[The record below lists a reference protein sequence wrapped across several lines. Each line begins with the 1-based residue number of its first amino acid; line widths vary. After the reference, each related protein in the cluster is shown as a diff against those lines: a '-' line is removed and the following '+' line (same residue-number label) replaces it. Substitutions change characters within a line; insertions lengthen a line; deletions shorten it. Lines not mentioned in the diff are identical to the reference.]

1 MATKGRNSGRKG
13 RAGPGRAGERPEGR
27 GLQFL
32 RYCIVLVLVGAAA
45 VAWISLVSYSPT
57 DPPAQ
62 ILVPA
67 KSPVDN
73 SAGVVGAYVADF
85 LLYWLGGGAYMALL
99 FVTLAAF
106 ILALGGRVRDVPWRV
121 LGVAL
126 LVTAGSAA
134 IYMAKPVTSGDPL
147 TSSAGILGISVGQLL
162 LSTCASIGGWIIVLI
177 CLALGLMLTADS
189 LVLKLPSLGR
199 KAWESRA
206 GLTALAGALHLGSPR
221 VDAMWRGATTRPHPR
236 PAAIKPQ
243 VAPAVLSPKCVAAG
257 KAAVP
262 ATAGATRA
270 GAAVAQQAPLGG
282 PRPAAPKRRNWLL
295 RLLLGDKQLVA
306 GPAGSE
312 AVNARGPM
320 DIGPIGPIGP
330 MGSDKPVRTP
340 RADAT
345 ADQASAALAPAKLR
359 PPVAE
364 PPKAR
369 PVVRAEPAWADRSE
383 PSAGD
388 KAGAKAK
395 SYTLPST
402 RLLEAP
408 QTGYNEGQE
417 LVAQQRRGILQ
428 QTLNDFNVGA
438 QVEGYQTGPV
448 ITMFELSLAPGV
460 KVAQVSNLCNDIA
473 RSLAVPGVRL
483 VSPLPGRDTIGI
495 EVPNLEKEM
504 VRISELMMLDPEA
517 EKQMKLPLYFGKDA
531 SGEAIIEDLSRMP
544 HMLIAGTTGSGK
556 SVCINSII
564 MAILMTR
571 RPEEVRLILVDP
583 KMVEMAAFEQIP
595 HLLCPIVNDMHHAEE
610 ILAWAASKMDE
621 RYEVLKEACVRNIAG
636 FNKLSKE
643 EIYKR
648 FGSETDE
655 DKLRTPTNMPYY
667 VIIIDELADL
677 VMTSSKEVEEHIIR
691 IAQKARAV
699 GIHLIL
705 ATQRPSANVVTG
717 LIKSNMPCRV
727 SFRVASRQ
735 ESRIVL
741 DQNGAEVLLGQGDM
755 LFLRPGCSTLVR
767 AQGTFVDDS
776 EIHVIVEEI
785 RAKNGPP
792 TFDAELVQLNSRPA
806 GAGEPGQRDDLF
818 NKGVEI
824 VLASQRGS
832 VSLLQRRLAVGYS
845 RASRIIDQMAEAGLL
860 GDYKGSQAR
869 ECLITL
875 EDWQAM
881 RESITADQSG
891 ASSLNGE
898 PTSA

>member
-1 MATKGRNSGRKG
+1 M
-13 RAGPGRAGERPEGR
+13 
-27 GLQFL
+27 
-32 RYCIVLVLVGAAA
+32 VLVLVGAAA

-73 SAGVVGAYVADF
+73 AAGVVGAYVAYW

-162 LSTCASIGGWIIVLI
+162 LSTCASTGGWIIVLI

-206 GLTALAGALHLGSPR
+206 GLTALAGALHLGSPG
-221 VDAMWRGATTRPHPR
+221 VDVMGRGATTRPHPR

-243 VAPAVLSPKCVAAG
+243 AAPAVLSPKCVAAG

-262 ATAGATRA
+262 APAGVARAGATRA
-270 GAAVAQQAPLGG
+270 GAQQAPLGG

-295 RLLLGDKQLVA
+295 RLLLGGKSAGGAPAAAGPVGPEAMSPMGPMGPDK
-306 GPAGSE
+306 PAGS
-312 AVNARGPM
+312 
-320 DIGPIGPIGP
+320 
-330 MGSDKPVRTP
+330 P
-340 RADAT
+340 RA
-345 ADQASAALAPAKLR
+345 AAAPAAPKLR

-369 PVVRAEPAWADRSE
+369 PAVRVEPAGADRFE
-383 PSAGD
+383 PSAGV
-388 KAGAKAK
+388 KAGAKGK
-395 SYTLPST
+395 SYDLPST

-408 QTGYNEGQE
+408 QTGYSEGQE

-495 EVPNLEKEM
+495 EVPNLEKEI

-610 ILAWAASKMDE
+610 ILAWAAMKMDE
-621 RYEVLKEACVRNIAG
+621 RYEVLKEAGVRNIAG

-648 FGSETDE
+648 FGAETDE

-717 LIKSNMPCRV
+717 LIKSNMPCRI

-755 LFLRPGCSTLVR
+755 LFLRPGCSTLAR

-881 RESITADQSG
+881 QDSITADQSG